1 MQILWAEQALTPTG
15 WAQGVRVVI
24 DDRGWITEVIPR
36 AVPERGAQAVGVLL
50 PALANLH
57 SHAFQHAMAG
67 LGEARAPRGRE
78 SFWSWREA
86 MYAFVGLLTPQDLEA
101 IAAWLYA
108 RMLEAGFAAVGEFH
122 YLHHRS
128 DGRPHAGIAEMSERI
143 VAAAART
150 GIGLTL
156 LPVLYRQGGADGR
169 PLSAAQ
175 QRFGCTLAQFEALHQ
190 AAGRA
195 LRALPDDARL
205 GVAPHSL
212 RAVSPADLAY
222 CQELAGTAP
231 LHMHVAEQPAEVEQ
245 VQRVLGARPIEWL
258 LDHQPIDERW
268 CLIHCT
274 QATPAEIDCLARS
287 AAVVGLCPTTEASLG
302 DGTFAAVRFLDA
314 GGRFGIGTDANLRP
328 SVFEELRWLEY
339 TQRLRDGS
347 RAALATCDKSPAR
360 TMWEVAARGG
370 AQALGREAGRIAA
383 GCRADLVALDMQAL
397 AAVGLLGDERLD
409 AMVFAQTPGLVCDVW
424 AAGRHVVRE
433 GRHQEHD
440 RLLADYRA
448 TLQRLRVARL

>member
-1 MQILWAEQALTPTG
+1 MQTLWAEQALTPTG
-15 WAQGVRVVI
+15 WAQGVRVVV
-24 DDRGWITEVIPR
+24 DDRGWITEVST
-36 AVPERGAQAVGVLL
+36 AVAPGHGAQLVGVLM

-67 LGEARAPRGRE
+67 LGEARAPLGRD

-86 MYAFVGLLTPQDLEA
+86 MYAFVARLAPEDLET
-101 IAAWLYA
+101 IAGWLYA

-122 YLHHRS
+122 YLHHQP
-128 DGRPHAGIAEMSERI
+128 DGRPYPDIAEMSERI

-175 QRFGCTLAQFEALHQ
+175 QRFGCAPAQFEALHQ
-190 AAGRA
+190 AAAHA
-195 LRALPDDARL
+195 LRQLPDDARL

-212 RAVSPADLAY
+212 RAVSPADLDF
-222 CQELAGTAP
+222 CRELAGTAP

-245 VQRVLGARPIEWL
+245 VRRVLGARPVEWL
-258 LDHQPIDERW
+258 LKHQPVDERW

-274 QATPAEIDCLARS
+274 QATSDEIDRLARS
-287 AAVVGLCPTTEASLG
+287 HAVVGLCPTTEASLG
-302 DGTFAAVRFLDA
+302 DGIFAGVRFLEA

-328 SVFEELRWLEY
+328 CLFEELRLLEY
-339 TQRLRDGS
+339 TQRLRDRS
-347 RAALATCDKSPAR
+347 RAALATPERSPAR
-360 TMWEVAARGG
+360 TLWEAAARGG
-370 AQALGREAGRIAA
+370 AQALGREAGSIAI
-383 GCRADLVALDMQAL
+383 GHRADLVALDAQAL
-397 AAVGLLGDERLD
+397 ASVGLLGDERLD
-409 AMVFAQTPGLVCDVW
+409 AMVFAQTPGLVRDVW

-433 GRHQEHD
+433 GRHQDHD
-440 RLLADYRA
+440 RLLAEYRV
-448 TLQRLRVARL
+448 TLRRLRAARP